1 MPIYARSYERL
12 ERERT
17 SRATRVLALSRAI
30 VSGLLARRVFLALLA
45 ASWIP
50 AIVRAVQIYVSH
62 QFPQARDFVSL
73 SASTWLD
80 FLTGQVW
87 LMPVV
92 LVSLYVGAGAIATDL
107 ASGAYV
113 LYVSKPIS
121 RIDYVL
127 GRALPVLA
135 AVSFVTLVPG
145 LALLGLELGIAPDF
159 GVLRETPWLP
169 FAITGYSLWLA
180 SYFTVIVLAVS
191 SLSRSGRVS
200 GVGFAA
206 LVLGSETVFKGA
218 LARMGLG
225 GASRLGVLT
234 AAIDSGNIFFGE
246 GSSSVFSLVVMAAG
260 MAVAIFV
267 LTKRLH
273 SADVVR

>member
-17 SRATRVLALSRAI
+17 SRATRVFALSRAT
-30 VSGLLARRVFLALLA
+30 VAGLLKRRAFLALLA
-45 ASWIP
+45 VCWIP
-50 AIVRAVQIYVSH
+50 AIARAVQIYANH
-62 QFPQARDFVSL
+62 KFPQARDFMAVG
-73 SASTWLD
+73 ATTWLD
-80 FLTGQVW
+80 FLTLQVS
-87 LMPVV
+87 LLPVV

-121 RIDYVL
+121 RLDYVA
-127 GRALPVLA
+127 GRAIPVLA
-135 AVSFVTLVPG
+135 SVSFVTLVPG

-159 GVLRETPWLP
+159 GVLREAPWLP

-180 SYFTVIVLAVS
+180 SYFTIVVLALS

-206 LVLGSETVFKGA
+206 LVLGTETVFAGA

-225 GASRLGVLT
+225 RGVSRLGVIS
-234 AAIDSGNIFFGE
+234 AAIDSGNGFFGE
-246 GSSSVFSLVVMAAG
+246 GSATFSILVMAAG
-260 MAVAIFV
+260 MVVAVLV
-267 LTKRLH
+267 LAKRLH
-273 SADVVR
+273 SADVVQ